1 MSAMKIERNL
11 RKTESKLNKKQGKIT
26 SQVEI
31 SKITQIKQEKS

>member
-1 MSAMKIERNL
+1 MKIERNL
-11 RKTESKLNKKQGKIT
+11 RKTESKLNKKGKIT